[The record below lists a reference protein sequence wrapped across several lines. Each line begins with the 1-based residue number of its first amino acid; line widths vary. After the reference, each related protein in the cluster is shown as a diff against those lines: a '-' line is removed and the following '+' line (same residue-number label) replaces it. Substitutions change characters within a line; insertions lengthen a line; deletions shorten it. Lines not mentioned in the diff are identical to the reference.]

1 MLGWPLRE
9 KSRSTN
15 GGLKLVI
22 SHATTKTHTHKD
34 PNQHA
39 GVRAFEPILTMSPQ
53 NDATSDTGSF
63 AHAVLFK
70 VKLNTRMFGGRWLT
84 PMHRCA
90 HRLWPKSG
98 ESEWA
103 MESVFPAQSNMLRP
117 LHRKVTYSHLYRHP
131 SPSSS
136 AIPLWNA
143 GFRCLSPVSR
153 CQSAAFHYTPALCS
167 GRAKKGICQWERGA

>member
-1 MLGWPLRE
+1 MSQGIW
-9 KSRSTN
+9 T
-15 GGLKLVI
+15 
-22 SHATTKTHTHKD
+22 D
-34 PNQHA
+34 PHNVAAKWCNQRH
-39 GVRAFEPILTMSPQ
+39 RLLCT
-53 NDATSDTGSF
+53 
-63 AHAVLFK
+63 HAVLFK
-70 VKLNTRMFGGRWLT
+70 VKLNARMFGGRWLT
-84 PMHRCA
+84 QMHWCA

-98 ESEWA
+98 ECEWA

-167 GRAKKGICQWERGA
+167 GRAKKRNLSMRKRCVTRCEKVSACGLWMKCILCLVCT